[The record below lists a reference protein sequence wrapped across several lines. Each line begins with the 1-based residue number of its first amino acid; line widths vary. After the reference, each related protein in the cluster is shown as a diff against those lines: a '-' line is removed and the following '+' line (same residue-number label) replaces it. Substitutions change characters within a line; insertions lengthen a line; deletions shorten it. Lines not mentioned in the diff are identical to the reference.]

1 MFIVITYTSA
11 QTCDKAIFGVVY
23 DLHDNIPLEG
33 VIVTLV
39 EEDQQIET
47 IANGKFVF
55 PNVCKQPYTLL
66 LEHPDCMPVTVKIN
80 APSAVLKR
88 FYLEHHLTTLE
99 EIIITDLGKK
109 TTTKTGVESTLS
121 KEEINRFRAKSLGD
135 ALAQLSGVSNIKT
148 GNAIVKPLVHGV
160 SGSRLAIVNHG
171 IRLQDHEWGADHAP
185 SIDINGADELR
196 LIKGA
201 TALKFGGDAIG
212 GVLQLIPKTHPQKD
226 HFFGVVSTGIQRQ
239 GKGGFLMTDLTQ
251 TYLSGLYFG
260 GTISLK
266 NAGDLENP
274 NYVLSNTGN
283 REQHAKLVIGRN
295 TITQEWSVN
304 YSFFEKSAGILSAA
318 HLGSSGDLARA
329 IKSEIPLVI
338 LPWTR
343 AINSPAQKTTHHSLN
358 GAYHSR
364 QSSQFKWDVRY
375 SFQSNL
381 RKEFDLRRGDLK
393 SKPALDIHLQ
403 SHDLVINMQGETNDN
418 LRWNTGISAEV
429 QENFSNPATGVRRL
443 IPDYTYNKL
452 GGYWISEYL
461 PSNDFNAELGV
472 RYDFNSIDA
481 YKFYKIDDWDERG
494 YGADFSSTI
503 ISTSNLG
510 QHLTQQHKKFGNISA
525 SFGLKQSLGSN
536 TYVLA
541 NLGYITRSPNP
552 AELFSDGLHHANAR
566 YETGDLRLEQEKA
579 VKTVLALEKQ
589 EGNFTYSLSLYRSA
603 VRNYIYLQP
612 VGIRQAR
619 SISVIQAN
627 YQQLD
632 KALLQGVD
640 VDLRVKINQ
649 QFSYKG
655 TASWL
660 EAFTGE
666 EEPIV
671 DIPPFNMLHEMRY
684 RPKKIPALKLR
695 FSSEYVGRQTRFP
708 NFNFE
713 HNFIENGEII
723 REEVPISLPP
733 NAYNL
738 IHSEATYLINKNWEI
753 RLEVENIFNVD
764 YRNYLNRLRYFAGET
779 GRNIRL
785 EVSYTF

>member
-1 MFIVITYTSA
+1 M
-11 QTCDKAIFGVVY
+11 VY
-23 DLHDNIPLEG
+23 DLHDNLPLEG
-33 VIVTLV
+33 VMVTLV
-39 EEDQQIET
+39 EENKQIET

-66 LEHPDCMPVTVKIN
+66 LEHPDCMPITVKIN

-88 FYLEHHLTTLE
+88 FYLEHHLTALE

-121 KEEINRFRAKSLGD
+121 KEEIKRFRAQSLGD
-135 ALAQLSGVSNIKT
+135 ALAQLSGVSTIKT

-160 SGSRLAIVNHG
+160 SGSRLAIVNNG

-212 GVLQLIPKTHPQKD
+212 GVLQLIPKKYPLKD
-226 HFFGVVSTGIQRQ
+226 HFLGVVSTGVQSQ
-239 GKGGFLMTDLTQ
+239 GKGGFLLTDLTQ
-251 TYLSGLYFG
+251 TNLSGLYFT

-274 NYVLSNTGN
+274 NYILSNTGN
-283 REQHAKLVIGRN
+283 REQHAKVSMGRN
-295 TITQEWSVN
+295 TITQEWRVN

-329 IKSEIPLVI
+329 VNSEIPLVI

-343 AINSPAQKTTHHSLN
+343 NIKSPAQKTTHHSLS
-358 GAYHSR
+358 GTYSR
-364 QSSQFKWDVRY
+364 RMSNRFKWDVRY
-375 SFQSNL
+375 GFQSNL
-381 RKEFDLRRGDLK
+381 RKEFDLRRGESK
-393 SKPALDIHLQ
+393 FKPALDIHLQ
-403 SHDLVINMQGETNDN
+403 SHDLVINMQGESNDYF
-418 LRWNTGISAEV
+418 RWSTGISAQV

-443 IPDYTYNKL
+443 IPDYTYYKL

-472 RYDFNSIDA
+472 RYDFNHIDA
-481 YKFYKIDDWDERG
+481 YKFYRIDDWDARG
-494 YGADFSSTI
+494 YSAEFSSTI

-510 QHLTQQHKKFGNISA
+510 QHLTHQLKKFGNISA

-536 TYVLA
+536 TYFLA

-566 YETGDLRLEQEKA
+566 YETGDLRLAQEKA

-589 EGNFTYSLSLYRSA
+589 QGDFTYSLSAYRSF
-603 VRNYIYLQP
+603 VSNYIYLQP

-627 YQQLD
+627 YRQMD
-632 KALLQGVD
+632 KARLQGI
-640 VDLRVKINQ
+640 DLDIRVQINQ
-649 QFSYKG
+649 GFAYKG
-655 TASWL
+655 TASWI
-660 EAFTGE
+660 EASTGE

-671 DIPPFNMLHEMRY
+671 DIPPFNMLHELLY
-684 RPKKIPALKLR
+684 RPKKISGLKLR

-723 REEVPISLPP
+723 REEVAISSPP
-733 NAYNL
+733 NAYHL
-738 IHSEATYLINKNWEI
+738 IHSEATYLINNHWEV

-779 GRNIRL
+779 GRNVRL
-785 EVSYTF
+785 ELSYTF